1 MVAPKG
7 VRAKAKVRAKKARAK
22 RADAMI
28 GIERMAALA
37 CAEGQVAP
45 TL

>member
-1 MVAPKG
+1 MAARAGTKRITMVAPKG

-28 GIERMAALA
+28 VVLRE
-37 CAEGQVAP
+37 
-45 TL
+45 